1 MPSPFTPYLGTVPKT
16 FVGRTK
22 EIADF
27 EGFLKEAKS
36 NKPSSILLTGQ
47 RGIGK
52 TVLLKYFSGIAKQSH
67 FYPVYLALDESS
79 ATPAALAKRIFGRV
93 KAVLEEEI
101 ITLKA
106 RKLVKKLDP
115 KISLKLQD
123 MEVELSSSLRA
134 EEINEDNFVISLGK
148 LLGKRQ
154 VCIFSDE
161 TQSVLRNGVARFIVN
176 TLYAELPDYASN
188 WVFVL
193 AGIPVLEEKILK
205 ATPADRAFQKMEL
218 SGLNPQEVSTM
229 LQETVKG
236 TKVNF
241 QKEACEDIVN
251 DTQGMPYYVQFFGD
265 KLFNLIGGGAITKD
279 FYLQNKKHVLK
290 ELGETVFT
298 TRIKDL
304 EKRGLYA
311 DILLQFAFLDRQKGV
326 TANEVSSKISTYAG
340 PYIKELETKGFIVK
354 TSRGKYRITDDLF
367 RSWLCKKYKC
377 S

>member
-16 FVGRTK
+16 FVGRAK

-27 EGFLKEAKS
+27 ESFLNEAKS
-36 NKPSSILLTGQ
+36 NKPSSVLLTGQ

-52 TVLLKYFSGIAKQSH
+52 TVLLKYFSGIAKQNR

-93 KAVLEEEI
+93 KAVLEEEL
-101 ITLKA
+101 ITLKTK
-106 RKLVKKLDP
+106 KLVKKISP

-123 MEVELSSSLRA
+123 MEVEISSSLRA
-134 EEINEDNFVISLGK
+134 EEINEDNFVISFGK
-148 LLGKRQ
+148 LLGKRH

-236 TKVNF
+236 TKVSF

-251 DTQGMPYYVQFFGD
+251 DTHGMPYYVQFFGD
-265 KLFNLIGGGAITKD
+265 KLFNLIEAGTITKD
-279 FYLQNKKHVLK
+279 FYLQNKKYILK
-290 ELGETVFT
+290 ELAETVFT

-311 DILLQFAFLDRQKGV
+311 DVLLQFAFLDRQKGV

-354 TSRGKYRITDDLF
+354 ISRGKYRITDDLF
-367 RSWLCKKYKC
+367 RSWLCKKYK
-377 S
+377 

>member
-1 MPSPFTPYLGTVPKT
+1 MPSPFTPYLGTAPKT

-27 EGFLKEAKS
+27 ENFLNEAKS

-52 TVLLKYFSGIAKQSH
+52 TVLLKYFSGIAKQNR

-101 ITLKA
+101 ITLKT
-106 RKLVKKLDP
+106 KKFVKKIDP
-115 KISLKLQD
+115 KISLKLHD

-218 SGLNPQEVSTM
+218 SGLNSQEVSTM

-265 KLFNLIGGGAITKD
+265 KLFNLIEAGAITKD

-290 ELGETVFT
+290 ELGGTVFT

-311 DILLQFAFLDRQKGV
+311 DVLLQFAFLDRQKGV

-367 RSWLCKKYKC
+367 RSWLCKKYK
-377 S
+377 

>member
-1 MPSPFTPYLGTVPKT
+1 MSSPFTPYLGTAPKT
-16 FVGRTK
+16 FVGREQ

-27 EGFLKEAKS
+27 QRFLKDS
-36 NKPSSILLTGQ
+36 QHNKPSSALLIGQ

-52 TVLLKYFSGIAKQSH
+52 TVLLKYFSGIAQQSN
-67 FYPVYLALDESS
+67 FCPVYLALDESS

-93 KAVLEEEI
+93 KAVLEDEFV
-101 ITLKA
+101 TLRAKKFIQKIDH
-106 RKLVKKLDP
+106 KLSV
-115 KISLKLQD
+115 KLQD
-123 MEVELSSSLRA
+123 MEIEIGSSLRA
-134 EEINEDNFVISLGK
+134 EEINEDNFAISLGK
-148 LLGKRQ
+148 LLSNRQ
-154 VCIFSDE
+154 VCVFCDE
-161 TQSVLRNGVARFIVN
+161 TQSILRNGVARFIVN
-176 TLYAELPDYASN
+176 TLYAELPEYASK

-218 SGLNPQEVSTM
+218 TGLNAKEVSTI
-229 LQETVKG
+229 LQNTVKG
-236 TKVNF
+236 TEVSF

-251 DTQGMPYYVQFFGD
+251 DTKGMPYYVQFFGD
-265 KLFNLIGGGAITKD
+265 KLFDLIETGIITKD
-279 FYLQNKKHVLK
+279 FYLENKKYVLK

-311 DILLQFAFLDRQKGV
+311 DVLLQFAFLDRQEGV
-326 TANEVSSKISTYAG
+326 AANEVSNKISTYVG

-367 RSWLCKKYKC
+367 RNWLCIEKK
-377 S
+377 